1 MTIRNIEDLKH
12 ILPKQGRVI
21 GLDLGSKT
29 IGVAISDLGRLIASP
44 YKTITRKKFRKDC
57 ENIASIIEHQQIA
70 GVILGYPIN
79 MDDTDSKLSLKV
91 SKFKIA
97 CEQLFDIDVE
107 LEDERLT
114 TWEAKKIMSDKNN
127 LTDKKTTSH
136 ALAAKIILDTW
147 LNKK

>member
-1 MTIRNIEDLKH
+1 MNYLGIDYGEVDYGFAIGNSITKNSTTYFSEKIASEKEALKFIENLIKEWDLKG
-12 ILPKQGRVI
+12 I
-21 GLDLGSKT
+21 
-29 IGVAISDLGRLIASP
+29 
-44 YKTITRKKFRKDC
+44 
-57 ENIASIIEHQQIA
+57 
-70 GVILGYPIN
+70 ILGYPLN

-97 CEQLFDIDVE
+97 CEQLFDINVE

-127 LTDKKTTSH
+127 LTDKKTSSH

>member
-1 MTIRNIEDLKH
+1 MNYLGIDYGEVNYGFAIGNSITKNSTTYFSEKIASEKEALKFIENLIKEWDLKG
-12 ILPKQGRVI
+12 I
-21 GLDLGSKT
+21 
-29 IGVAISDLGRLIASP
+29 
-44 YKTITRKKFRKDC
+44 
-57 ENIASIIEHQQIA
+57 
-70 GVILGYPIN
+70 ILGYPLN

-114 TWEAKKIMSDKNN
+114 TWEAKEIMSDKNN
-127 LTDKKTTSH
+127 LTDKKTTHH

>member
-1 MTIRNIEDLKH
+1 MNYLGIDYGEVNYGFAIGNSITKNSTKYFSEKIASEKEALKFIENLIKEWDLKG
-12 ILPKQGRVI
+12 I
-21 GLDLGSKT
+21 
-29 IGVAISDLGRLIASP
+29 
-44 YKTITRKKFRKDC
+44 
-57 ENIASIIEHQQIA
+57 
-70 GVILGYPIN
+70 ILGYPLN

-114 TWEAKKIMSDKNN
+114 TWEAKKIMSDKNK

>member
-1 MTIRNIEDLKH
+1 MNYLGIDYGEVNYGFAIGNSITKNSTTYFSEKIASEQEALKFIESLIKEWDLKG
-12 ILPKQGRVI
+12 I
-21 GLDLGSKT
+21 
-29 IGVAISDLGRLIASP
+29 
-44 YKTITRKKFRKDC
+44 
-57 ENIASIIEHQQIA
+57 
-70 GVILGYPIN
+70 ILGYPLN

-91 SKFKIA
+91 TKFKIA

-114 TWEAKKIMSDKNN
+114 TWEAKEIMSDKNN

>member
-1 MTIRNIEDLKH
+1 MNYLGIDYGEVNYGFAIGNSITKNSTTYFSEKIASEKEALKFIDNLIKEWDLKG
-12 ILPKQGRVI
+12 I
-21 GLDLGSKT
+21 
-29 IGVAISDLGRLIASP
+29 
-44 YKTITRKKFRKDC
+44 
-57 ENIASIIEHQQIA
+57 
-70 GVILGYPIN
+70 ILGYPLN

-91 SKFKIA
+91 SKFKLA

-114 TWEAKKIMSDKNN
+114 TWEAKEIMSDKNN

>member
-1 MTIRNIEDLKH
+1 MNYLGIDYGEVNYGFAIGNSITKNSTTYFSEKIASEKEALKFIDNLIKEWDLKG
-12 ILPKQGRVI
+12 I
-21 GLDLGSKT
+21 
-29 IGVAISDLGRLIASP
+29 
-44 YKTITRKKFRKDC
+44 
-57 ENIASIIEHQQIA
+57 
-70 GVILGYPIN
+70 ILGYPLN

-97 CEQLFDIDVE
+97 CEELFDIDVE

-114 TWEAKKIMSDKNN
+114 TWEAKEIMSDENN

>member
-1 MTIRNIEDLKH
+1 MNYLGIDYGEVNYGFAIGNSITKNSTTYFSEKIASEQEALKFIENLIKEWDLKG
-12 ILPKQGRVI
+12 I
-21 GLDLGSKT
+21 
-29 IGVAISDLGRLIASP
+29 
-44 YKTITRKKFRKDC
+44 
-57 ENIASIIEHQQIA
+57 
-70 GVILGYPIN
+70 ILGYPLN

-91 SKFKIA
+91 SKFKTA

-114 TWEAKKIMSDKNN
+114 TWEAKEIMSDKNN

>member
-1 MTIRNIEDLKH
+1 MNYLGIDYGEVNYGFAIGNSITKNSTTYFSEKIASEQEALKFIENLIKEWDLKG
-12 ILPKQGRVI
+12 I
-21 GLDLGSKT
+21 
-29 IGVAISDLGRLIASP
+29 
-44 YKTITRKKFRKDC
+44 
-57 ENIASIIEHQQIA
+57 
-70 GVILGYPIN
+70 ILGYPLN

-114 TWEAKKIMSDKNN
+114 TWEAKEIMSDKNN
-127 LTDKKTTSH
+127 LADKKTTSH

>member
-1 MTIRNIEDLKH
+1 MNYLGIDYGEVNYGFAIGNSITKNSTTYFSEKIASEKEALKFIENLIKEWDLKG
-12 ILPKQGRVI
+12 I
-21 GLDLGSKT
+21 
-29 IGVAISDLGRLIASP
+29 
-44 YKTITRKKFRKDC
+44 
-57 ENIASIIEHQQIA
+57 
-70 GVILGYPIN
+70 ILGYPLN

-114 TWEAKKIMSDKNN
+114 TWEAKEIMSDINN

>member
-1 MTIRNIEDLKH
+1 MGIDYGEVNYGFAIGNSITKNSTTYFSEKIASEKEALKFIENLIKEWDLKG
-12 ILPKQGRVI
+12 I
-21 GLDLGSKT
+21 
-29 IGVAISDLGRLIASP
+29 
-44 YKTITRKKFRKDC
+44 
-57 ENIASIIEHQQIA
+57 
-70 GVILGYPIN
+70 ILGYPLN

-114 TWEAKKIMSDKNN
+114 TWEAKEIMSNENN

>member
-1 MTIRNIEDLKH
+1 MNFLGIDYGEVNYGFAIGNSITKNSTTYFSEKIASEQEALKFIESLIKEWDLKG
-12 ILPKQGRVI
+12 I
-21 GLDLGSKT
+21 
-29 IGVAISDLGRLIASP
+29 
-44 YKTITRKKFRKDC
+44 
-57 ENIASIIEHQQIA
+57 
-70 GVILGYPIN
+70 ILGYPLN

-114 TWEAKKIMSDKNN
+114 TWEAKEIMSDKNN

>member
-1 MTIRNIEDLKH
+1 MNYLGIDYGEVNYGFAIGNSITKNSTTYFSEKIASEKEALKFIDNLIKEWDLKG
-12 ILPKQGRVI
+12 I
-21 GLDLGSKT
+21 
-29 IGVAISDLGRLIASP
+29 
-44 YKTITRKKFRKDC
+44 
-57 ENIASIIEHQQIA
+57 
-70 GVILGYPIN
+70 ILGYPLN

-97 CEQLFDIDVE
+97 CEQLFDIDIE

-114 TWEAKKIMSDKNN
+114 TWEAKEIMSDKNN

>member
-1 MTIRNIEDLKH
+1 MNYLGIDYGEVNYGFAIGNSITKNSTTYFSEKIASEKEALKFIENLIKEWDLKG
-12 ILPKQGRVI
+12 I
-21 GLDLGSKT
+21 
-29 IGVAISDLGRLIASP
+29 
-44 YKTITRKKFRKDC
+44 
-57 ENIASIIEHQQIA
+57 
-70 GVILGYPIN
+70 ILGYPLN

-147 LNKK
+147 LNKKQ

>member
-1 MTIRNIEDLKH
+1 MNYLGIDYGEVNYGFAIGNSITKNSTTYFSEKIASEKEALKFIDNLIKEWDLKG
-12 ILPKQGRVI
+12 I
-21 GLDLGSKT
+21 
-29 IGVAISDLGRLIASP
+29 
-44 YKTITRKKFRKDC
+44 
-57 ENIASIIEHQQIA
+57 
-70 GVILGYPIN
+70 ILGYPLN

-97 CEQLFDIDVE
+97 CEQQFDIDVE

-114 TWEAKKIMSDKNN
+114 TWEAKEIMSDKNN

>member
-1 MTIRNIEDLKH
+1 MNYLGIVFGLVNYGFAIGNSITKNSTTYFSEKITSEKEALKFIENLIKEWDLKG
-12 ILPKQGRVI
+12 I
-21 GLDLGSKT
+21 
-29 IGVAISDLGRLIASP
+29 
-44 YKTITRKKFRKDC
+44 
-57 ENIASIIEHQQIA
+57 
-70 GVILGYPIN
+70 ILGYPLN

-114 TWEAKKIMSDKNN
+114 TWEAKEIMSDKNN

>member
-1 MTIRNIEDLKH
+1 MNYLGIDYGEVNYGFAIGNSITKNSTTYFSEKIASEKEALKFIENLIKEWDLKG
-12 ILPKQGRVI
+12 I
-21 GLDLGSKT
+21 
-29 IGVAISDLGRLIASP
+29 
-44 YKTITRKKFRKDC
+44 
-57 ENIASIIEHQQIA
+57 
-70 GVILGYPIN
+70 ILGYPLN

-114 TWEAKKIMSDKNN
+114 TWEAKKIMSNKNN

>member
-1 MTIRNIEDLKH
+1 MNYLGIDYGELNYGFAIGNSITKNSTTYFSEKIASEKEALKFIENLIKEWDLKG
-12 ILPKQGRVI
+12 I
-21 GLDLGSKT
+21 
-29 IGVAISDLGRLIASP
+29 
-44 YKTITRKKFRKDC
+44 
-57 ENIASIIEHQQIA
+57 
-70 GVILGYPIN
+70 ILGYPLN